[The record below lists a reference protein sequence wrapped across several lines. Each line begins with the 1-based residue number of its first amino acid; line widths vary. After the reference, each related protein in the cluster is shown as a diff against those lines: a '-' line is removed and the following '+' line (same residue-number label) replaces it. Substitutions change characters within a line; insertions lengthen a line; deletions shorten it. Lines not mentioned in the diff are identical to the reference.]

1 MYREPYQFNV
11 ERYID
16 PERFA
21 KIRDFSQKLPTP
33 SLIVDL
39 DLIAKKF
46 DELSSNFPIADIY
59 YAVKACPNPEILKV
73 LIEA

>member
-1 MYREPYQFNV
+1 MYREPYQFNL

-21 KIRDFSQKLPTP
+21 GIREFSRKLPTP

-59 YAVKACPNPEILKV
+59 YA
-73 LIEA
+73 